1 MTDKKINGEIL
12 NNLYKN
18 AHIALQSINDLNEE
32 LTDEKFK
39 KELKEEY
46 EGYEKI
52 IGEISSLMKSNGIE
66 PKDIGT
72 FKKMMLKASVKMNT
86 AKSDNRSDVA
96 EMMIKGTVMG
106 ITDIYRELDEQK
118 DVVAPEVKEL
128 ATKLASLEEGYEER
142 LKQYL

>member
-118 DVVAPEVKEL
+118 NVVAPEVKEL

>member
-18 AHIALQSINDLNEE
+18 AHIALQSISDLTEE
-32 LTDEKFK
+32 LTDEKFR
-39 KELKEEY
+39 KELQGQY

-52 IGEISSLMKSNGIE
+52 IGEISSLMKTNGIE

-86 AKSDNRSDVA
+86 MKSDNRSEVA

-106 ITDIYRELDEQK
+106 ITDVYRELNEKK

-128 ATKLASLEEGYEER
+128 ATKLASLEEEYEER